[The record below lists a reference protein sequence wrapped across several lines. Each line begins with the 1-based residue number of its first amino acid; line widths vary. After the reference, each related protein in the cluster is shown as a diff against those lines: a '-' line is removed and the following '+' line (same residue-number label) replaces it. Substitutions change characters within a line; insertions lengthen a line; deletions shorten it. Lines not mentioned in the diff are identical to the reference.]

1 MAKKKRFNYIRKKLA
16 EGTWFRVIITIL
28 SFMLLTVCIAVSTVM
43 GGQGPMYVGA
53 LGLTSV
59 VLAVYAVFDMIPSVK
74 DPEKNYTPARMA
86 GIASGIIF
94 FIWIFLI
101 IVGLMKFS

>member
-16 EGTWFRVIITIL
+16 AGTWFRVIITII
-28 SFMLLTVCIAVSTVM
+28 SFGLLVACITASTLM

-59 VLAVYAVFDMIPSVK
+59 VFAVYAVFDMIPHVK
-74 DPEKNYTPARMA
+74 DPEKNYIPARMA
-86 GIASGIIF
+86 GFASG
-94 FIWIFLI
+94 FILLIWMFLI
-101 IVGLMKFS
+101 VVGLIKFS